1 MNKLIILIFLILII
15 LDKSYSQTLTE
26 QEKFQYSQL
35 VFYIKDIY
43 GRVRNTVSFLHK
55 YKNYKLSTI
64 LWSHLANYE
73 EYLPSVNSK
82 NYNDPRGLIITLW
95 GVDEYRYFGSIKN
108 DYYQGLFAIEF
119 YISNTITYKYKKYIY
134 YLLDQEI
141 DYKVNLSQGKLV
153 TGKPG
158 INPLIQPGGIQK
170 EIQNLGDDSNFSS
183 IYILCY

>member
-35 VFYIKDIY
+35 AFYIKDIY
-43 GRVRNTVSFLHK
+43 ERVRNTVSFLHK
-55 YKNYKLSTI
+55 YENYRLSTI
-64 LWSHLANYE
+64 LWSDLASYE
-73 EYLPSVNSK
+73 KYLPSVNSK
-82 NYNDPRGLIITLW
+82 TYNDSRGLIITLW

-134 YLLDQEI
+134 YVLDKDI
-141 DYKVNLSQGKLV
+141 DYKVNLSHGKLV

-158 INPLIQPGGIQK
+158 INPLIQTGGIQK